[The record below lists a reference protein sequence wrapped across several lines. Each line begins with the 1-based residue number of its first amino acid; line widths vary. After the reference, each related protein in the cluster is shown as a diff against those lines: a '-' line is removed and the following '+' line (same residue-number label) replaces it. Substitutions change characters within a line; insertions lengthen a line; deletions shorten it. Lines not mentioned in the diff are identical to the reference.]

1 MPGTVQFVFATL
13 TILFWLLA
21 GYFFGA
27 VSAKIAGVE
36 GIICG
41 AAAVYAS
48 AAIVLNAMYGRWV
61 LPTGLL
67 SKYICLG

>member
-48 AAIVLNAMYGRWV
+48 AAIVLNAMYGRWA
-61 LPTGLL
+61 LSIGLL

>member
-1 MPGTVQFVFATL
+1 MVPGTMQFVFATL

-21 GYFFGA
+21 GHFFGA
-27 VSAKIAGVE
+27 VSARIAGVK

-48 AAIVLNAMYGRWV
+48 AAIVLNAMYGKWA
-61 LPTGLL
+61 LPIGLP
-67 SKYICLG
+67 SK